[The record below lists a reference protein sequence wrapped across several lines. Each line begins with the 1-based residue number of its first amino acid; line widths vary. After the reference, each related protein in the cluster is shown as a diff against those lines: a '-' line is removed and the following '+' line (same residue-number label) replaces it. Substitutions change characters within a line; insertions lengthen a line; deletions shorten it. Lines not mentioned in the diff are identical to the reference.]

1 MTASAIQ
8 MASSSGTK
16 DKIPVE
22 HHILRHAPCGNGGQ
36 HKLRC
41 DIHAEEHSAVALV
54 PEAERNEQ
62 QSLDQQRRQ
71 QGREKLLCV
80 IAPRI
85 SGQDRVRGVVVVG
98 KFLPQAVALLHERKA
113 GAVLCRDDDTELVR
127 DAVIAIPEGVIR
139 ALYLAVHRR
148 SRTIQHSQMP
158 RSFSACIACRR
169 PKIRYDPASICVSK
183 DGSSPDYQT
192 ARPTLRPAR
201 ADQDNNSARRIFH
214 LDGYS
219 RLWPHVSARRNRQQN
234 DKQREQAENR
244 GPLSFHNYS
253 SLPLYANRN
262 IQRKQKQV
270 TNTIRYDFSS
280 VLLDK
285 SCVCGYNSKVILRK
299 CHEKEGVFLLR
310 LFREGAVGAS
320 TSARGK
326 KVALEQDS

>member
-1 MTASAIQ
+1 MCRRTFAPERFAVN
-8 MASSSGTK
+8 GGLRNPDGNLERHK

-85 SGQDRVRGVVVVG
+85 AGQDRVRGVVVG
-98 KFLPQAVALLHERKA
+98 KFLPQAVALLHEREA

-169 PKIRYDPASICVSK
+169 PKIRYDPGIH
-183 DGSSPDYQT
+183 
-192 ARPTLRPAR
+192 LRLGKMVPVLIIKQLVRRFTRHEQIKIIAP
-201 ADQDNNSARRIFH
+201 ARRIFH

-234 DKQREQAENR
+234 GKQREHAENR
-244 GPLSFHNYS
+244 YPLLFHNV
-253 SLPLYANRN
+253 SLLTFYMLIVTCRGNN
-262 IQRKQKQV
+262 HKLQIQCGMIFRPSCLTKAV
-270 TNTIRYDFSS
+270 FATIIA
-280 VLLDK
+280 K
-285 SCVCGYNSKVILRK
+285 
-299 CHEKEGVFLLR
+299 
-310 LFREGAVGAS
+310 
-320 TSARGK
+320 
-326 KVALEQDS
+326 